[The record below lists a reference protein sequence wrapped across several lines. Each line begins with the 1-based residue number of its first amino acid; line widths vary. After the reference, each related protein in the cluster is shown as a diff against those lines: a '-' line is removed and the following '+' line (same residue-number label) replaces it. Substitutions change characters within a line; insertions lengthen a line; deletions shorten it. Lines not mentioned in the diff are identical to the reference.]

1 MRKLLKRLDS
11 IRRPAV
17 PDIDKPVKPTET
29 VGEGGTA
36 IYSGYIQ
43 PKEKSADLTGQ
54 QRWITF
60 SEILSNVAIVGA
72 GVRYFLNLV
81 GKAGWK
87 VQPSDP
93 KNPEAVELAKKVEEI
108 LYGMETPWV
117 RVVRRAAMYRLYGYS
132 VQEWTA
138 RLRED
143 GIYALKDIEP
153 RPQPTIERWDTD
165 ETGKVIGV
173 VQRSAQTQKEIYIP
187 RGKIVYVVD
196 DSLSDSPEGLGLF
209 RHITP
214 HAKRLMR
221 YEQLEG
227 IGYETDLRGIPV
239 LRAPLAFLQKL
250 VDEKKISAAKR
261 DQIIAPLRE
270 FIQNHVRGPE
280 TGMLLDSVVYR
291 TTDEK
296 GTPSS
301 VQQFMV
307 ELLKGDAAGLKE
319 IADAI
324 RRLISS
330 IAQIL
335 GVEHLLLGQTG
346 DRGSFALARDKTQN
360 FFLIVD
366 SVLRELAESFEKD
379 VVLRVFELNGWNVD
393 LLPTLKPEPIKFR
406 DLEQLATVLRDLAQ
420 AGAPL
425 LPDDPA
431 INEIR
436 DLLGLPR
443 IDEIGLAS
451 DAALRATEVEDNL
464 PEPGEEEGEED

>member
-1 MRKLLKRLDS
+1 MRNLFKKITD

-17 PDIDKPVKPTET
+17 PDVDKPVKPTET

-43 PKEKSADLTGQ
+43 PKEKSTDLTGQ

-60 SEILSNVAIVGA
+60 SEILVNVAIVGA

-93 KNPEAVELAKKVEEI
+93 KNPEAVEIAKKIEDI
-108 LYGMETPWV
+108 LYDMDTPWI
-117 RVVRRAAMYRLYGYS
+117 RVVRRAAMYRFYGFS
-132 VQEWTA
+132 IQEWTA
-138 RLRED
+138 KLRDD
-143 GIYALKDIEP
+143 GVLALKDIEP

-173 VQRSAQTQKEIYIP
+173 VQRSVQSQKEIYIP
-187 RGKIVYVVD
+187 RSKCVYMVD
-196 DSLSDSPEGLGLF
+196 DSISDSPEGLGLF

-239 LRAPLAFLQKL
+239 LKAPLAFLQRL
-250 VDEKKISAAKR
+250 VDEKKITPQTKA
-261 DQIIAPLRE
+261 QIEQPLRD
-270 FIQNHVRGPE
+270 FITNHVRGPE
-280 TGMLLDSVVYR
+280 TGLLLDSVPYR

-307 ELLKGDAAGLKE
+307 DLLRGDAAGLSE

-366 SVLRELAESFEKD
+366 SVLRELGETLEKD
-379 VVLRVFELNGWNVD
+379 VVLRVFELNGWNQE

-406 DLEQLATVLRDLAQ
+406 DIEQLATVLRDLAQ

-443 IDEIGLAS
+443 IDDSLLAA
-451 DAALRATEVEDNL
+451 DAALLEATEPTPEDL
-464 PEPGEEEGEED
+464 PEEGEEM